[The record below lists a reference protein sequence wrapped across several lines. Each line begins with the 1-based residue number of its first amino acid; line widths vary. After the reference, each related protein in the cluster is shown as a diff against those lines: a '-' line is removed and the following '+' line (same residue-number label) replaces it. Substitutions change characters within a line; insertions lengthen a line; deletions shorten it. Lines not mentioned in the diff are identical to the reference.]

1 MRIRKLT
8 EHHYA
13 NCGHY
18 VESIN
23 GEEGFISYNTK
34 VLIIRHARVIYT
46 GKYSSTT
53 SRQLSWWLEEHEE
66 DVWGLNKKTLALM
79 YKEHLAY
86 NVCTGELEP
95 LTKDEEQEIAEIR
108 YETRIDY

>member
-1 MRIRKLT
+1 MRIRNLKN
-8 EHHYA
+8 HRYA

-18 VESIN
+18 VDGIN

-34 VLIIRHARVIYT
+34 VIIIRHGRVIYT

-53 SRQLSWWLEEHEE
+53 TRQLSWWLEEHEK
-66 DVWGLNKKTLALM
+66 DVWGLNKKTLAIM

-86 NVCTGELEP
+86 NACTGALEP

-108 YETRIDY
+108 YETRIGY